1 MTTSSGSTQPRQS
14 ISDVFA
20 PLRQRKQIALM
31 PFIPAGY
38 PDLATTEVALAA
50 IEAAGGN
57 LIEVGFPFSD
67 PIADGPVVQESFTVA
82 LSKKLKIGDVFES
95 IARVRERVSI
105 PLVSMVSYSI
115 VYRYGIDRFVATAKQ
130 AGFDGLILPDLP
142 PPEAQAICDRVRTGG
157 LDTILLVAP
166 TTTPQRRAEI
176 ARLSSGFIYYLS
188 VSGITGERDQLPANL
203 EENVRQLKGLTDR
216 PVCVGFGIS
225 KPAHVAQLRGVA
237 DGAFVGSAL
246 VKRMKGRLNDGPAAV
261 ADEAG
266 AMTRELRGGAGA

>member
-1 MTTSSGSTQPRQS
+1 MTATPAHAPPQS
-14 ISDVFA
+14 RATRAFA
-20 PLRQRKQIALM
+20 DLRARKQLGFM

-38 PDLATTEVALAA
+38 PDLATTEAALPAM
-50 IEAAGGN
+50 EAAGAN
-57 LIEVGFPFSD
+57 LFEVGFPFSD
-67 PIADGPVVQESFTVA
+67 PIADGPTVQESFTVA
-82 LSKKLKIGDVFES
+82 LSKKLKIADVFES
-95 IARVRERVSI
+95 IARARPNVSV

-115 VYRYGIDRFVATAKQ
+115 VYRHGVDRFVSLAKQ

-142 PPEAQAICDRVRTGG
+142 PPEAQSICDRVRAGG

-188 VSGITGERDQLPANL
+188 VSGITGARDELPPDL
-203 EENVRQLKGLTDR
+203 PQNVRQLKGLTDR

-237 DGAFVGSAL
+237 DGAIVGSAL

-261 ADEAG
+261 AAEAAG
-266 AMTRELRGGAGA
+266 LTRELLAGAAG